1 MTWTDKTAFTG
12 EAAAFAG
19 ELHDKLAALPS
30 LALSTLDSE
39 STALF
44 VVDMVEG
51 FARQGA
57 MASPRVEALIA
68 PIAALAGRCEAAGIP
83 VVAFADTHAPDSLE
97 LQAYPPHC
105 LRGTEEARLC
115 PEIAA
120 AAPKHTVLEKNST
133 NGFLEPVFEL
143 WRREHAT
150 ATTYLVTGDCTD
162 ICVLQFV
169 LSAKAW
175 HNTRNLPLRILVPTA
190 LTDTFDAPGHPAD
203 TLGAAALYLME
214 AAGADL
220 YGDVV

>member
-1 MTWTDKTAFTG
+1 M
-12 EAAAFAG
+12 
-19 ELHDKLAALPS
+19 
-30 LALSTLDSE
+30 
-39 STALF
+39 
-44 VVDMVEG
+44 
-51 FARQGA
+51 
-57 MASPRVEALIA
+57 
-68 PIAALAGRCEAAGIP
+68 
-83 VVAFADTHAPDSLE
+83 
-97 LQAYPPHC
+97 
-105 LRGTEEARLC
+105 
-115 PEIAA
+115 
-120 AAPKHTVLEKNST
+120 
-133 NGFLEPVFEL
+133 FEL

-214 AAGADL
+214 AAGAEL

>member
-51 FARQGA
+51 FARQGV

-68 PIAALAGRCEAAGIP
+68 PIAALAGRCEAADIP

-97 LQAYPPHC
+97 LEVA
-105 LRGTEEARLC
+105 EEAASAVLFYVAAQCNSMEYDQRFFQSFYAQYQGKMANLAAEQQGPVAVVEVSGDGRL
-115 PEIAA
+115 
-120 AAPKHTVLEKNST
+120 
-133 NGFLEPVFEL
+133 
-143 WRREHAT
+143 
-150 ATTYLVTGDCTD
+150 
-162 ICVLQFV
+162 
-169 LSAKAW
+169 
-175 HNTRNLPLRILVPTA
+175 
-190 LTDTFDAPGHPAD
+190 
-203 TLGAAALYLME
+203 
-214 AAGADL
+214 
-220 YGDVV
+220 